1 MRFAPFVIAVLLL
14 PAVPPLAAQEP
25 PIKVGDRV
33 RFWRQQTLGVTE
45 GTIAG
50 WEADSFAI
58 TDNWIP
64 ITSVTR
70 LEARRPKYSRG
81 ARVALGAGGGLLGGA
96 LSGAL
101 LGFAV
106 CSGESYS
113 GSFCTDRGAGAAIG
127 AVAFGGAGL
136 VLGAIHGLFASID
149 RWEEVP
155 LDRVRVSFGPQPDGR
170 FGLGASVRF

>member
-1 MRFAPFVIAVLLL
+1 MRPAAIVVAALLL
-14 PAVPPLAAQEP
+14 LAVPPLAAQEP

-70 LEARRPKYSRG
+70 LEVHRG
-81 ARVALGAGGGLLGGA
+81 QKTSASTVALW
-96 LSGAL
+96 
-101 LGFAV
+101 
-106 CSGESYS
+106 
-113 GSFCTDRGAGAAIG
+113 TAIG
-127 AVAFGGAGL
+127 AGNGAVMTAGL
-136 VLGAIHGLFASID
+136 VCGVESALA
-149 RWEEVP
+149 
-155 LDRVRVSFGPQPDGR
+155 GR
-170 FGLGASVRF
+170 FYCQGLNERLTRKLRSWDG

>member
-1 MRFAPFVIAVLLL
+1 MRPAVFVIAVLFL
-14 PAVPPLAAQEP
+14 PSAVAAQDS
-25 PIKVGDRV
+25 PIKAGDRV

-70 LEARRPKYSRG
+70 LEVRRQKISRG
-81 ARVALGAGGGLLGGA
+81 ALVALDAGGTAVG
-96 LSGAL
+96 GAL
-101 LGFAV
+101 LGAGLGYLTFGETGAAYGAALVGVTGLVFGAV
-106 CSGESYS
+106 Y
-113 GSFCTDRGAGAAIG
+113 GSF
-127 AVAFGGAGL
+127 
-136 VLGAIHGLFASID
+136 ASVD

-155 LDRVRVSFGPQPDGR
+155 LGRLRVSFAPQSDGR
-170 FGLGASVRF
+170 FALGLSVRFKRIAKP

>member
-81 ARVALGAGGGLLGGA
+81 ARVALSAGGGLIGGA

-101 LGFAV
+101 LGLAV
-106 CSGESYS
+106 CSGQS
-113 GSFCTDRGAGAAIG
+113 GSGSVCDAESGAGIG

-136 VLGAIHGLFASID
+136 VLGAIHGLFASIN

-155 LDRVRVSFGPQPDGR
+155 LDRLRVSFVPQRDGR
-170 FGLGASVRF
+170 FGLGLSVRF

>member
-70 LEARRPKYSRG
+70 LEVRRLKISRG
-81 ARVALGAGGGLLGGA
+81 ALVAIDAGGTAVGLALLGAGLGYLTFGVFVKGDGKKAAAYGAALLGGA
-96 LSGAL
+96 SL
-101 LGFAV
+101 V
-106 CSGESYS
+106 Y
-113 GSFCTDRGAGAAIG
+113 G
-127 AVAFGGAGL
+127 AVY
-136 VLGAIHGLFASID
+136 GLFASTD

-155 LDRVRVSFGPQPDGR
+155 LDRLRVNLGPQRDGR
-170 FGLGASVRF
+170 FGFGASVRF